1 MKQFLTILFAM
12 LTSSVCVFA
21 QGWPANYGGV
31 MLQGFYW
38 DSYDDTQWTKLELQ
52 ANELSQY
59 FNLIWVPNSAYAGSL
74 TKNMGYHPVYWYDHK
89 SAFGTEAALRK
100 MIQTF
105 KTKGTGFIEDVV
117 INHRNGASDWTDFP
131 TEKVNGVSWQ
141 LTPVDICS
149 DDEAAQNGKIV
160 GPNKDTGKG
169 WSGARDLDHT
179 GTNVQKN
186 VINYLKYLHENLG
199 YIGYRYD
206 FVKGYAPQYTGLYNH
221 TVGAAYS
228 VGEYW
233 DGDAA
238 KVKNWINGT
247 KYDNVIQS
255 AAFDF
260 PMKYA
265 INDALGN
272 GKWNRLAESSLTN
285 DAAYS
290 RYSVTFVDNHD
301 TGRSSESG
309 GAPLYA
315 NVTAANAYILAMPGT
330 PCVFLSHWK
339 AHKTIIKKLITA
351 RKVVGLNNQSTIL
364 NAMAQAD
371 GFILNVQGTIGKTLL
386 LLGTTTGID
395 LAGYKLAVEGEN
407 FKYYVSENVNIS
419 TINDIQEDTP
429 PFTAPDFCKVNEGE
443 TCAFFEAPSNWT
455 NTVFCWRWDKTHNY
469 TGGKWP
475 GTACTKV
482 GTTTEGKAVWKWTW
496 DEASINSVASNEG
509 IIFSNNGNPQTTN
522 LAFVNGGYYSLDG
535 WKGTVKGTTTGISRT
550 IGTDDKRK
558 AMKVYTIDG
567 RLVRHDANPV
577 APLQDLDKGI
587 YVVGKKKYVVK

>member
-1 MKQFLTILFAM
+1 
-12 LTSSVCVFA
+12 
-21 QGWPANYGGV
+21 
-31 MLQGFYW
+31 
-38 DSYDDTQWTKLELQ
+38 
-52 ANELSQY
+52 
-59 FNLIWVPNSAYAGSL
+59 
-74 TKNMGYHPVYWYDHK
+74 
-89 SAFGTEAALRK
+89 
-100 MIQTF
+100 
-105 KTKGTGFIEDVV
+105 
-117 INHRNGASDWTDFP
+117 
-131 TEKVNGVSWQ
+131 
-141 LTPVDICS
+141 
-149 DDEAAQNGKIV
+149 
-160 GPNKDTGKG
+160 
-169 WSGARDLDHT
+169 
-179 GTNVQKN
+179 
-186 VINYLKYLHENLG
+186 
-199 YIGYRYD
+199 
-206 FVKGYAPQYTGLYNH
+206 
-221 TVGAAYS
+221 
-228 VGEYW
+228 
-233 DGDAA
+233 
-238 KVKNWINGT
+238 
-247 KYDNVIQS
+247 
-255 AAFDF
+255 
-260 PMKYA
+260 
-265 INDALGN
+265 
-272 GKWNRLAESSLTN
+272 
-285 DAAYS
+285 
-290 RYSVTFVDNHD
+290 
-301 TGRSSESG
+301 
-309 GAPLYA
+309 
-315 NVTAANAYILAMPGT
+315 MPGT

-407 FKYYVSENVNIS
+407 FKYYVSENVDIS